1 MKADA
6 LSLSAALNSSE
17 VDFYTIPQY
26 QRPYTWSNENFE
38 DLWDD
43 LIEAYDDLDS
53 AKSEGKA
60 PSYYFLCPVLFVRNI
75 PKRSYDII
83 DGQHR
88 ITTFHVL
95 LWHLTLRLKD
105 ETEKKRI
112 DQILM
117 FL

>member
-38 DLWDD
+38 VLWDD
-43 LIEAYDDLDS
+43 LTEAYDDFLS
-53 AKSEGKA
+53 VKSEGMA
-60 PSYYFLCPVLFVRNI
+60 PSYYFLGPVVFVRNM

-83 DGQHR
+83 DGQQR

-95 LWHLTLRLKD
+95 LWHLTRRLKD
-105 ETEKKRI
+105 ET
-112 DQILM
+112 
-117 FL
+117 